1 MRECSVKRGEI
12 ISTDRLKA
20 RNCLDFN
27 LFKTSFD
34 FFIDQNRFLPDLSK
48 TLSQYLITC
57 FLMAVRLEV
66 NNLESSAVVQELEF
80 TINRAL

>member
-1 MRECSVKRGEI
+1 MEKSYV
-12 ISTDRLKA
+12 DRLKA

-27 LFKTSFD
+27 LFKTSFE

-66 NNLESSAVVQELEF
+66 NNLERSVVVQELEF
-80 TINRAL
+80 AINRAL

>member
-1 MRECSVKRGEI
+1 MEKSLV
-12 ISTDRLKA
+12 DRLKA

-57 FLMAVRLEV
+57 FLMAVRHEV
-66 NNLESSAVVQELEF
+66 NKLESSVVAQELEF
-80 TINRAL
+80 AINRAL

>member
-12 ISTDRLKA
+12 ISRQTKSK

-27 LFKTSFD
+27 LFKTSFE

-57 FLMAVRLEV
+57 FLME
-66 NNLESSAVVQELEF
+66 
-80 TINRAL
+80 

>member
-12 ISTDRLKA
+12 VSRQIKA

-34 FFIDQNRFLPDLSK
+34 FFVDQNRFLPDFSK

-57 FLMAVRLEV
+57 FLMAVSKLIFKRIL
-66 NNLESSAVVQELEF
+66 NICFCIHHFLL
-80 TINRAL
+80 